1 MAYHKSMADLYRR
14 LKKVGFGPNFVRTV
28 ILPDWWEDVCA
39 DVPFN
44 RGLAELAIS
53 RHLDIPL
60 VSLRNTTKELTL
72 PPLPDVRLKTATIG
86 TRVAQVQP
94 AIQVARRFATQLVR
108 ACQNLPEFLGP
119 MTAEEVRKQ
128 LLSDDVGAV
137 DLNRLLRFC
146 WDRGIIV
153 AHLQHLPTVKGF
165 RKFDGLVLFIDDRPC
180 ILLAEKHDAPAK
192 LAFHLAHELGHLLQG
207 HIVPGQAIYCDDNI
221 ERIINDEEETEAD
234 RFALELLTGLPDPYL
249 EPVYGLTGEELA
261 EAVPALGA
269 EQNVDPGL
277 VALIYGRC
285 ADRWGV
291 ANKALQVMNAN
302 TGAHRLI
309 QDQLAARIDLE
320 QLGDSDRR
328 FVEALAFPQHS
339 VA

>member
-60 VSLRNTTKELTL
+60 VSLRNTTEELS
-72 PPLPDVRLKTATIG
+72 PAPVAGVRLKTATIG

-94 AIQVARRFATQLVR
+94 AIQVARRFASQLVR
-108 ACQNLPEFLGP
+108 ACQDLPQYAGP
-119 MTAEEVRKQ
+119 MTAEETRKQ
-128 LLSDDVGAV
+128 LLSDGVGAV

-153 AHLQHLPTVKGF
+153 AHLQHLPAGNGF

-192 LAFHLAHELGHLLQG
+192 LAFHLAHELGHLFQG
-207 HIVPGQAIYCDDNI
+207 HIEPGQAICDDNI
-221 ERIINDEEETEAD
+221 ERIINDKEETEAD
-234 RFALELLTGLPDPYL
+234 TFALEILSGDSQPHLNRVDGM
-249 EPVYGLTGEELA
+249 TGEKLA
-261 EAVPALGA
+261 NAVSRYGERHKIDPA
-269 EQNVDPGL
+269 V
-277 VALIYGRC
+277 VAMIYGKC
-285 ADRWGV
+285 ADRMGAAVVALKHLGV
-291 ANKALQVMNAN
+291 DK
-302 TGAHRLI
+302 GARSLI
-309 QDQLAARIDLE
+309 QSQLIPNIDLDQLGE
-320 QLGDSDRR
+320 SDRR
-328 FVEALAFPQHS
+328 FVEALALPQCL
-339 VA
+339 VT

>member
-14 LKKVGFGPNFVRTV
+14 LKKVGYGPNFVRSV

-60 VSLRNTTKELTL
+60 ASLRNTTEELS
-72 PPLPDVRLKTATIG
+72 PAPVAGVRLKTATIG

-94 AIQVARRFATQLVR
+94 AIQVARRFASQLVR
-108 ACQNLPEFLGP
+108 ACQNLPDFSGS

-128 LLSDDVGAV
+128 LLSDNVRAV
-137 DLNRLLRFC
+137 NLNRLLRFC

-165 RKFDGLVLFIDDRPC
+165 RKFDGLVLFIDNRPC

-192 LAFHLAHELGHLLQG
+192 LAFHLAHELGHLFQG
-207 HIVPGQAIYCDDNI
+207 HIEPGQAICDDNI
-221 ERIINDEEETEAD
+221 ERIINDKEETEAD
-234 RFALELLTGLPDPYL
+234 TFALEILSGDSQPHLNRVDGM
-249 EPVYGLTGEELA
+249 TGEKLA
-261 EAVPALGA
+261 NAVSRYGERHKIDPA
-269 EQNVDPGL
+269 V
-277 VALIYGRC
+277 VAMIYGKC
-285 ADRWGV
+285 ADRMGAAVVALKHLGV
-291 ANKALQVMNAN
+291 DK
-302 TGAHRLI
+302 GARSLI
-309 QDQLAARIDLE
+309 QSQLIPNIDLDQLGE
-320 QLGDSDRR
+320 SDRR
-328 FVEALAFPQHS
+328 FVEALALPQCL
-339 VA
+339 VT

>member
-14 LKKVGFGPNFVRTV
+14 LKKVGYGPNFVRSIV
-28 ILPDWWEDVCA
+28 LPDWWEDCCA

-53 RHLDIPL
+53 RHLAIPL
-60 VSLRNTTKELTL
+60 ASLRNTTDELS
-72 PPLPDVRLKTATIG
+72 PAPVAGVRLKTATIG

-94 AIQVARRFATQLVR
+94 AIQVARRFASQLVR
-108 ACQNLPEFLGP
+108 ACQDLPQYAGP
-119 MTAEEVRKQ
+119 MTAEETRKQ
-128 LLSDDVGAV
+128 LLSDGDGAV

-153 AHLQHLPTVKGF
+153 AHLQHLPAGDGF

-192 LAFHLAHELGHLLQG
+192 LAFHLAHELGHLFQG
-207 HIVPGQAIYCDDNI
+207 HIKPGQAICDDNI

-234 RFALELLTGLPDPYL
+234 RFAMEILTGRPDPYL
-249 EPVYGLTGEELA
+249 RPVYGRTAEKLA
-261 EAVPALGA
+261 QAAIRIGA
-269 EQNVDPGL
+269 KNQADPGL

-302 TGAHRLI
+302 TGAQRLI
-309 QDQLAARIDLE
+309 REQLAAQVDLE

-328 FVEALAFPQHS
+328 FVEALALPQCPVS
-339 VA
+339 